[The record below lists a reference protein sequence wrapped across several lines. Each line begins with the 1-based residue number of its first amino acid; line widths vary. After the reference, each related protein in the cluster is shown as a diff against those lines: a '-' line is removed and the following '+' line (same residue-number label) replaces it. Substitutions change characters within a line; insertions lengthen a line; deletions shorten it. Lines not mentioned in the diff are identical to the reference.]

1 MDIFRRN
8 WPQNLT
14 ASFMNILS
22 DFFDGHSTIPHI
34 DLLVTCKQ
42 CENECWP
49 LWGYFQMADNLLPFQ
64 HLVENTN
71 KFWWHFEVKK
81 YIKYRIYRG
90 IRIKWKMESFNR
102 LGKCVRKRDLYYA
115 QFNFFSVL
123 RYHQSSYHFS
133 FSLGI
138 IP

>member
-1 MDIFRRN
+1 MVKIGRKIWRHHSWIYYQTSLMVILLYPTSIYLLHVSNVRMNADLFKAIFK
-8 WPQNLT
+8 WL
-14 ASFMNILS
+14 IIYH
-22 DFFDGHSTIPHI
+22 FF
-34 DLLVTCKQ
+34 
-42 CENECWP
+42 
-49 LWGYFQMADNLLPFQ
+49 
-64 HLVENTN
+64 LVENKNT
-71 KFWWHFEVKK
+71 FCSHFEVNK
-81 YIKYRIYRG
+81 YIEYRIYRG
-90 IRIKWKMESFNR
+90 IRIKRKMESFNR